1 MDDQGQQ
8 LGVMRTQEA
17 ARKARDAGKDLVE
30 IQPNA
35 RPPVCRI
42 MDFGKF
48 QYELSKKRSQAKRNQ
63 KVTSVKEIKFRP
75 TTDVGDYKVKYKKI
89 LDFLTRG
96 DKVKATVRFR
106 GREMMHR
113 DLGMQLLA
121 RLKKDLV
128 NLAIVDQEPKL
139 EGRQMTMV
147 LSQGK
152 ELAAAAKEAEKAAAE
167 KADDKTSDKTE

>member
-1 MDDQGQQ
+1 M
-8 LGVMRTQEA
+8 
-17 ARKARDAGKDLVE
+17 ARESNMDLVE

-35 RPPVCRI
+35 KPPVCRV

-48 QYELSKKRSQAKRNQ
+48 QYEQSKRRSQQKRNQ

-75 TTDVGDYKVKYKKI
+75 TTDIGDYKVKFRKI
-89 LDFLTRG
+89 TDFLSRG
-96 DKVKATVRFR
+96 DRVKATVRFR

-113 DLGMQLLA
+113 NLGLELLE
-121 RLKKDLV
+121 RLKVDLADM
-128 NLAIVDQEPKL
+128 AIVEQEAKV

-152 ELAAAAKEAEKAAAE
+152 AAAALAEKNDA
-167 KADDKTSDKTE
+167 KSDAKSDESPKNDENQE